1 MKQMTSKCAFAVA
14 VTGLML
20 GVSGL
25 VQAHAKL
32 EKTAPAANA
41 TVTTAPP
48 NVQLFFSEA
57 PDAAVSKL
65 EIKGPSDKVKL
76 VQTHVMGKSLMAVV
90 EGEMADG
97 VYTVLWSTT
106 GDDGH
111 PQKGEFKFTL
121 KRK

>member
-1 MKQMTSKCAFAVA
+1 MKRMTSKYTLIAAVA
-14 VTGLML
+14 GLML
-20 GVSGL
+20 AASAL
-25 VQAHAKL
+25 TQAHAKL
-32 EKTAPAANA
+32 EKTEPAANA

-48 NVQLFFSEA
+48 HVQLFFSEA

-65 EIKGPSDKVKL
+65 AINGPSDKVKL
-76 VQTHVMGKSLMAVV
+76 VQTHVMGKSLMAIV

-97 VYTVLWSTT
+97 IYTVLWSTT

-111 PQKGEFKFTL
+111 VQKGEFKFTL